1 MQESEPKKRRKP
13 LIYTR
18 LTNAQEHLYPHKG
31 AFFPR
36 LLFLSPVRCRGG
48 LVITILQRV
57 RPIPRT
63 GSGSGKQFAANPR
76 EHARERSRKNGS
88 SEGRPKKN
96 GMDALWQ
103 QTFYTIGRCCKL
115 FIKDKIS
122 IFVYYIRTT
131 RPPWQPKARPH

>member
-1 MQESEPKKRRKP
+1 MRGANPNNCRNP
-13 LIYTR
+13 LIYIWFLSVR
-18 LTNAQEHLYPHKG
+18 MHLYPHKG

-36 LLFLSPVRCRGG
+36 LLFLSPVRRRGG

-76 EHARERSRKNGS
+76 EHERERSRKNGS